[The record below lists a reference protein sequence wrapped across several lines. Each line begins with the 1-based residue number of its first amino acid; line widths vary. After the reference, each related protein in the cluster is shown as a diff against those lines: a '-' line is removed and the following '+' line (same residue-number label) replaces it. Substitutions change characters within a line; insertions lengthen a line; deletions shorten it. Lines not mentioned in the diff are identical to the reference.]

1 MCQQTAD
8 KNVNKQLKMEYL
20 DKKSPFEAVSNNSV
34 GRPIFCFIFSRFFMI
49 FSYTKVL
56 VSILWINKQLWLIVS
71 QFF

>member
-1 MCQQTAD
+1 MCQKTAD

-20 DKKSPFEAVSNNSV
+20 DKKSPFEKVSNNSV
-34 GRPIFCFIFSRFFMI
+34 GRPIFCFIFSRFMI
-49 FSYTKVL
+49 FSTLFL